1 MPTQIAVIYHSGY
14 GHTAVQAQA
23 VAEGAKSVP
32 DTKVLL
38 LTADEAATR
47 WDDLAVSDALIF
59 GAPTYM
65 GSLSAPFKAF
75 MDASSKAWE
84 KHDWADKLAAG
95 FTNSANLNGDKEMAV
110 LQLAI
115 FAAQHGMI
123 WVSPNVKPAGLT
135 PKDVNRLG
143 GYLGALAQSDF
154 DKGPDLTPP
163 EGDKAT
169 AAHLGKR
176 VATLA
181 HRWRKS
187 RTA

>member
-23 VAEGAKSVP
+23 VAEGANSIP

-38 LTADEAATR
+38 LTADEAQTR
-47 WDDLAVSDALIF
+47 WDDLAASDALIF

-65 GSLSAPFKAF
+65 GSLSASFKAF
-75 MDASSKAWE
+75 MDASSKVWQDHA
-84 KHDWADKLAAG
+84 WADKLAAG

-135 PKDVNRLG
+135 PNDINRLG

-154 DKGPDLTPP
+154 DKGPDLAPP
-163 EGDKAT
+163 AGDKAT
-169 AAHLGKR
+169 AVFLGKR
-176 VATLA
+176 VAALA

-187 RTA
+187 RAA